1 MLKDYNVFEHPTVVE
16 LLKDMTAAAF
26 RSLGEPGDTGLSVS
40 MCFERGATV
49 LGCVTQWFRE
59 NADQWACDR
68 ETRDPDWL
76 PELIM
81 ESPFTIGEITRKAGE
96 FYGDGFPD
104 DEQIGAMLIVELFH
118 LFWPEDNVVTGDY
131 HF

>member
-1 MLKDYNVFEHPTVVE
+1 MLNDYNVFEHPTVVD
-16 LLKDMTAAAF
+16 LLTRMTAAAF
-26 RSLGEPGDTGLSVS
+26 RSLGQPGDNGLSVS

-59 NADQWACDR
+59 NADQWACDQ

-76 PELIM
+76 GELIM
-81 ESPFTIGEITRKAGE
+81 ESPFTISEIVRKAGE
-96 FYGDGFPD
+96 FYGGGSPD

-118 LFWPEDNVVTGDY
+118 LFWPEDNVITGDY

>member
-1 MLKDYNVFEHPTVVE
+1 MRKDYDVFEHSTVVE

-68 ETRDPDWL
+68 ATRYPDWL

-81 ESPFTIGEITRKAGE
+81 ESPFTISEIVRKAGE
-96 FYGDGFPD
+96 FYGGGFPD
-104 DEQIGAMLIVELFH
+104 DEQIGAMLIVELFQ

>member
-1 MLKDYNVFEHPTVVE
+1 MLKDYNVFDHPMVVE
-16 LLKDMTAAAF
+16 LLKDMVSAAF
-26 RSLGEPGDTGLSVS
+26 SSLGESGLTGLSVS
-40 MCFERGATV
+40 MCFEKDSAIRDCV
-49 LGCVTQWFRE
+49 LLWFRE

-68 ETRDPDWL
+68 KNRDHDWL

-81 ESPFTIGEITRKAGE
+81 ESPYTVGEITRKAGE

-104 DEQIGAMLIVELFH
+104 DEQIGAMLIVELFP
-118 LFWPEDNVVTGDY
+118 LFWPEDNVITGDY